1 MSLSGSRPASPI
13 AREGIPF
20 ILGAAALAAVLTG
33 LLSRWGG
40 LPTAVPLTI
49 GAGLV
54 GFTAFFFRDPAP
66 RDDAPPD
73 VALAPAQGRVADIT
87 EVEHPHMGGRCRRV
101 GIFLSIFDVHV
112 QRSPWPGVVEG
123 RGYRK
128 GRFLAAWSPEAS
140 TDNEQAELC
149 LRGEAGPFVVRQIAG
164 LVARR
169 IVTDPEVGDRVARG
183 GRIGLIRFGSRV
195 ELLVP
200 LDWTVLCAVGDRVR
214 VGRSAVARRA
224 AGADTGTGEAG
235 SLTLA

>member
-1 MSLSGSRPASPI
+1 MSLSGSRRASPI

-73 VALAPAQGRVADIT
+73 VALAPAQGRVADIS

-112 QRSPWPGVVEG
+112 QRSPWSGVVED